1 MRACRGIGR
10 TMIRKWLEALIDEKI
25 LERIQGASAVEP
37 PEGYNPLSKIRGR
50 FFHWIAVPFNGV
62 DVYCQLRC
70 PNATQIEQC
79 GDISVIGAGD
89 ERRDYTHDEIITMRN
104 YQEALAKLV
113 LNRPTFDE
121 IGVLIG
127 DGDFVIADKK
137 KRLAEIRRKFDDNSA
152 RLAKGERA
160 VIETEM
166 RTLELELGFILPDDT
181 MTFLTRWAM
190 GGDVSQAETLTKE
203 SLVRA
208 AGLAKAHGKAP
219 TDYIS
224 GVFTDRDKADI
235 DARAFMLLQEHL
247 KKHEME
253 SNGKTRT
260 IGGPNG

>member
-1 MRACRGIGR
+1 MFKKR
-10 TMIRKWLEALIDEKI
+10 LEALIDRLL
-25 LERIQGASAVEP
+25 LERLQNAATVQP

-50 FFHWIAVPFNGV
+50 LFHWIAVPFNGV

-79 GDISVIGAGD
+79 GDISVIDTSD
-89 ERRDYTHDEIITMRN
+89 EKRDFTHDEIITMRN

-127 DGDFVIADKK
+127 EGDFVVASKK
-137 KRLAEIRRKFDDNSA
+137 KRLAEIQFHFNENEKKMSASERK
-152 RLAKGERA
+152 
-160 VIETEM
+160 VIQTEID
-166 RTLELELGFILPDDT
+166 TLELELGFILPDDT
-181 MTFLTRWAM
+181 MTFLTQWAI
-190 GGDVSQAETLTKE
+190 GGDVSHAEMLTKE
-203 SLVRA
+203 SLLRA
-208 AGLAKAHGKAP
+208 ASLAKAHGKAP

-224 GVFTDRDKADI
+224 GVFTDHNKADI
-235 DARAFMLLQEHL
+235 DTHAFALLQEHL

-253 SNGKTRT
+253 SNSKTRT